1 MRGHTSSLWLALAVS
16 VVMALAAPAA
26 SADARVGVVVD
37 DVSLGEAL
45 LVGAIGSFFGLDTK
59 VVVTYRERHRRSF
72 SHIVLMM
79 YLAKLAGCDYHHV
92 AGLRG
97 RGHGWG
103 RIAKDLGIH
112 PGTFNKMRKGFNPSG
127 AGDKAFEESA
137 LVWFLA
143 SYHGASQH
151 DVRRWQG
158 RGHSAPDIF
167 IALDFSSK
175 CGKRPD
181 DLLAR
186 RAKTRSWHSVGTAVG
201 LSGPSIKEPGKPKG
215 GAEFRGNSGK
225 SGKPASTGGPSPAA
239 APGKSPQ
246 KQGPP
251 AGAKGKGKGKGKRG

>member
-1 MRGHTSSLWLALAVS
+1 MRRHTSSLWLALAVS

-59 VVVTYRERHRRSF
+59 VVVTYRERQRQSF
-72 SHIVLMM
+72 SQIVLMM
-79 YLAKLAGCDYHHV
+79 YLARLAGCDYHQV

-103 RIAKDLGIH
+103 RMAHGLGIH
-112 PGTFNKMRKGFNPSG
+112 PGAFNKMRKGFNPAS
-127 AGDKAFEESA
+127 AGDKAFEECA

-143 SYHGASQH
+143 SYHGASQN

-181 DLLAR
+181 DLLAHR
-186 RAKTRSWHSVGTAVG
+186 SKAGSWHSVGTAVG
-201 LSGPSIKEPGKPKG
+201 LSGPSLKHPANPRG
-215 GAEFRGNSGK
+215 GSEFRGNSGK
-225 SGKPASTGGPSPAA
+225 SGKPASAGSPSPTA
-239 APGKSPQ
+239 APGESHQ

-251 AGAKGKGKGKGKRG
+251 AGAKGKGKGNRK